1 MSTEAATSEPQPTME
16 PGPTASDTTG
26 TARPWWRSNGYGRL
40 LGGQAVSAVG
50 SQITFIALPLIAV
63 VSMGAGPGA
72 MGLLGAVDNLP
83 YLLIGLWVGV
93 FVDRHAR
100 RRLMIASDALR
111 AVAVLSVPV
120 AALAGWLTFAQ
131 LCVVAFVVG
140 IGNIV
145 FDVAC
150 QAQLPELVDDAHLVP
165 ANGALQTS
173 ASMSMVAAPG
183 LVGLLIKVVGAPV
196 SMLIDVATY
205 LVSAG
210 SIASIRTP
218 EQHRP
223 APEASTWEQVR
234 EGWRLVLAD
243 RRLVG
248 LGGGTAMIS
257 LAMNASMAVM
267 IFFLANRLGMDA
279 GMIGLVFVG
288 FGVGA
293 AIGAMGAGA
302 LAGRIGTGTTL
313 LTGPLV
319 GAAGLV
325 LFALSGTPAAPAGWA
340 VPLVFAGAIL
350 MAIGMM
356 AFSSLSAGMRQLLAP
371 EAARGKVLGTLR
383 FVELGVMPL
392 GSVIGGA
399 IGQTAGAIPAVLV
412 SALLLA
418 STSVWVVATPLLG
431 LRELPTG

>member
-1 MSTEAATSEPQPTME
+1 MQPIDDAPALIQSDPLVAEAAS
-16 PGPTASDTTG
+16 S
-26 TARPWWRSNGYGRL
+26 RRWWASNGYGRL

-100 RRLMIASDALR
+100 RRLMVASDLLR

-120 AALAGWLTFAQ
+120 AALSGWLTFAQ

-183 LVGLLIKVVGAPV
+183 LVGLLIKIAGAPI
-196 SMLIDVATY
+196 SMLIDAGTY
-205 LVSAG
+205 LVSAL

-223 APEASTWEQVR
+223 SPETSTWEQVR

-257 LAMNASMAVM
+257 VAMNAAMAVM
-267 IFFLANRLGMDA
+267 VFFLANQLGMDA
-279 GMIGLVFVG
+279 GMIGLVFLA
-288 FGVGA
+288 FGLGA

-302 LAGRIGTGTTL
+302 LVARIGTGNTL
-313 LTGPLV
+313 LIGPLV
-319 GAAGLV
+319 AAAGLAV
-325 LFALSGTPAAPAGWA
+325 FAGSATAVAPAGWA
-340 VPLVFAGAIL
+340 VPLVFAGAVF
-350 MAIGMM
+350 MGIGMM

-371 EAARGKVLGTLR
+371 QAARGKVLGTLR

-399 IGQTAGAIPAVLV
+399 IGQVAGAIPAALV
-412 SALLLA
+412 SALILA
-418 STSVWVVATPLLG
+418 SAAAWVVATPLRG
-431 LRELPTG
+431 LRELPTA

>member
-1 MSTEAATSEPQPTME
+1 MTTQPTADDTQAVIEGE
-16 PGPTASDTTG
+16 PPLPASTR
-26 TARPWWRSNGYGRL
+26 ARPWWRSNGYGRL
-40 LGGQAVSAVG
+40 LGGQAVSAIG

-63 VSMGAGPGA
+63 VSMDAGPGA

-100 RRLMIASDALR
+100 RALMIASDLLR
-111 AVAVLSVPV
+111 AVAVLSVPI
-120 AALAGWLTFAQ
+120 AALLGWLTFAQ

-183 LVGLLIKVVGAPV
+183 LVGVLIKVVGAPV
-196 SMLIDVATY
+196 SMLIDAASY
-205 LVSAG
+205 LVSAL

-223 APEASTWEQVR
+223 GEETSTWEQVR
-234 EGWRLVLAD
+234 HGWRLVLAD

-248 LGGGTAMIS
+248 LGGGTAMVS
-257 LAMNASMAVM
+257 MAMNASMAVM
-267 IFFLANRLGMDA
+267 IFFLANQLDMDA
-279 GMIGLVFVG
+279 GMIGLVFVA

-293 AIGAMGAGA
+293 AIGAMGAGS
-302 LAGRIGTGTTL
+302 LAARIGTGTTL
-313 LTGPLV
+313 LAGPLV
-319 GAAGLV
+319 AAAGLV
-325 LFALSGTPAAPAGWA
+325 IFALSGTALSPAGWA
-340 VPLVFAGAIL
+340 VPLVFAGAIA
-350 MAIGMM
+350 MGIGMM
-356 AFSSLSAGMRQLLAP
+356 AFSSLSAGLRQLLAP
-371 EAARGKVLGTLR
+371 EEARGKVLGTLR

-392 GSVIGGA
+392 GSVIGGTV
-399 IGQTAGAIPAVLV
+399 GQVSGAIPAVLIG
-412 SALLLA
+412 ALILA
-418 STSVWVVATPLLG
+418 SAAGWVVATPLRG
-431 LRELPTG
+431 LRELPTE

>member
-1 MSTEAATSEPQPTME
+1 MATQREADETQTAVEGEPSVPAPQRV
-16 PGPTASDTTG
+16 
-26 TARPWWRSNGYGRL
+26 RPWWRSNGYGRL
-40 LGGQAVSAVG
+40 LGGQAVSAIG

-100 RRLMIASDALR
+100 RRLMVASDLLR
-111 AVAVLSVPV
+111 AVAVASVPI
-120 AALAGWLTFAQ
+120 AALLGWLGFAQ

-145 FDVAC
+145 FDVSC
-150 QAQLPELVDDAHLVP
+150 QAQLPELVDDQHLVP

-196 SMLIDVATY
+196 SMLIDVGTY
-205 LVSAG
+205 LFSAL

-248 LGGGTAMIS
+248 LGGGMAMVN

-279 GMIGLVFVG
+279 GMIGLVFVA

-293 AIGAMGAGA
+293 AIGAMSAGA
-302 LAGRIGTGTTL
+302 LAAKIGTGNTL
-313 LTGPLV
+313 LTGPLLA
-319 GAAGLV
+319 GAGLV
-325 LFALSGTPAAPAGWA
+325 VFATSGTPLSPAGWP

-350 MAIGMM
+350 MGIGMM
-356 AFSSLSAGMRQLLAP
+356 AFSSLAAGMRQLLAP

-399 IGQTAGAIPAVLV
+399 IGQVAGAIPATLV
-412 SALLLA
+412 SAAILA
-418 STSVWVVATPLLG
+418 SAALWVVATPLHR
-431 LRELPTG
+431 LRELPTS

>member
-1 MSTEAATSEPQPTME
+1 MTITRADETLPANDRSEDSPT
-16 PGPTASDTTG
+16 
-26 TARPWWRSNGYGRL
+26 RPWWASKGYGRL
-40 LGGQAVSAVG
+40 LGGQAVSAIG

-63 VSMGAGPGA
+63 TSMDAGPGA

-100 RRLMIASDALR
+100 RRLMIASDLLR
-111 AVAVLSVPV
+111 AAAVVSVPV
-120 AALAGWLTFAQ
+120 AALTGRLTFAQ

-150 QAQLPELVDDAHLVP
+150 QAQLPELVDAEHLVP

-173 ASMSMVAAPG
+173 ASLSMVAAPG
-183 LVGLLIKVVGAPV
+183 LVGLLIKLIGAPV
-196 SMLIDVATY
+196 SMLIDVGSY
-205 LVSAG
+205 LVSAFCVG
-210 SIASIRTP
+210 TIRTP

-223 APEASTWEQVR
+223 AQDTSTWEQVR

-257 LAMNASMAVM
+257 MAMNAAMAVM

-279 GMIGLVFVG
+279 GMIGLVFLA
-288 FGVGA
+288 FGVGGA
-293 AIGAMGAGA
+293 VGAMSSGA
-302 LAGRIGTGTTL
+302 LAARMGTGRTL
-313 LTGPLV
+313 VTGPLV
-319 GAAGLV
+319 AASGLA
-325 LFALSGTPAAPAGWA
+325 LFTASGTPLTPSGWTTAVVFFGAVLMGAGM
-340 VPLVFAGAIL
+340 LT
-350 MAIGMM
+350 
-356 AFSSLSAGMRQLLAP
+356 FSSLSAGLRQILAP
-371 EAARGKVLGTLR
+371 EHARGKVLGTLR

-392 GSVIGGA
+392 GSVIGGV
-399 IGQTAGAIPAVLV
+399 IGELAGAVPAAFVGA
-412 SALLLA
+412 ALLAGA
-418 STSVWVVATPLLG
+418 SAWVLATPLRG
-431 LRELPTG
+431 LRELPTA

>member
-1 MSTEAATSEPQPTME
+1 MAMQPTEDAPDLIESDPLVAEAASPH
-16 PGPTASDTTG
+16 
-26 TARPWWRSNGYGRL
+26 PWWASNGYGRL

-100 RRLMIASDALR
+100 RRLMVASDLLR

-120 AALAGWLTFAQ
+120 AALSGWLTFAQ

-196 SMLIDVATY
+196 SMLIDVGTY
-205 LVSAG
+205 LVSAV

-223 APEASTWEQVR
+223 SPETSTWEQVR

-257 LAMNASMAVM
+257 MAMNAAMAVM
-267 IFFLANRLGMDA
+267 IFFLANQLGLDA
-279 GMIGLVFVG
+279 GMIGLVFLA

-293 AIGAMGAGA
+293 AIGAMAAGA
-302 LAGRIGTGTTL
+302 LAGRIGTGNTL
-313 LTGPLV
+313 LAGPLV
-319 GAAGLV
+319 AAAGLAV
-325 LFALSGTPAAPAGWA
+325 FAISGTALVTARWA
-340 VPLVFAGAIL
+340 VPLAFVGAVFMG
-350 MAIGMM
+350 IGMM

-399 IGQTAGAIPAVLV
+399 IGQVAGAIPAALV
-412 SALLLA
+412 SAVILA
-418 STSVWVVATPLLG
+418 SAAAWVIATPLRG
-431 LRELPTG
+431 LRELPTS